1 MGLMFFKRNMK
12 VSVKFAR
19 QVRIIGL
26 EENWLP
32 EVGDLTSL
40 SMSS

>member
-1 MGLMFFKRNMK
+1 MFFKRNMK
-12 VSVKFAR
+12 VSEKCAR

-32 EVGDLTSL
+32 VVGDLTSL